1 MSSVRTKKVNKN
13 QPSYILKKKMKRR
26 INALLAEKKR
36 QEEMRKAFENFLQKE
51 FSGSFADP
59 NNLIRTRGTR
69 NSKYFTRKL
78 RR

>member
-1 MSSVRTKKVNKN
+1 MSNAKTKKLNKS

-26 INALLAEKKR
+26 INALLAEQKR
-36 QEEMRKAFENFLQKE
+36 QKEMQKAFQNFLEKE

-59 NNLIRTRGTR
+59 NYTRSRGSIHS
-69 NSKYFTRKL
+69 NYYTRKL